1 MQLSK
6 IKIKNYR
13 LLIDAE
19 LEVEP
24 KTTLIVGRNNTAK
37 TSCFECIGN
46 VLDGAPF
53 SFNDYPLQKREN
65 LYTKIAL
72 FMEKKITFE
81 ELAKQLEPISIE
93 FLVDYSLD
101 DPEDNLGALSPF
113 IIDVDVDT
121 TTALI
126 RVEFRLK
133 ADEKALWKLLEESYY
148 KDGVFTLD
156 DDTHNAIVANF
167 YKLFELTVYA
177 VNPKNPEEKQV
188 KKHKELKELF
198 PFHIIPAERLLGE
211 DGTQNSSLSA
221 LISDFF
227 DMSEDELDPSI
238 TKKVKELRSIV
249 ENANKSVQQ
258 QRDRKSVV

>member
-1 MQLSK
+1 MPLAEDW
-6 IKIKNYR
+6 KN
-13 LLIDAE
+13 D
-19 LEVEP
+19 
-24 KTTLIVGRNNTAK
+24 
-37 TSCFECIGN
+37 
-46 VLDGAPF
+46 
-53 SFNDYPLQKREN
+53 
-65 LYTKIAL
+65 IAL
-72 FMEKKITFE
+72 FMEKKLTFE

-101 DPEDNLGALSPF
+101 DPDDNLGALSPF

-126 RVEFRLK
+126 RVEFKLK

-148 KDGVFTLD
+148 KDGIFTPD
-156 DDTHNAIVANF
+156 DETHNAIVSNF
-167 YKLFELTVYA
+167 HKLFELTIYA
-177 VNPKNPEEKQV
+177 ANPKNSEEKQV
-188 KKHKELKELF
+188 KKYKELKELF

-227 DMSEDELDPSI
+227 DMSEDELDPSVV
-238 TKKVKELRSIV
+238 KKVKELRSIV

-258 QRDRKSVV
+258 QMCLEI

>member
-6 IKIKNYR
+6 IRIRNYR

-19 LEVEP
+19 LEVDP

-37 TSCFECIGN
+37 TSCFKCIGN
-46 VLDGAPF
+46 VLDGIPF
-53 SFNDYPLQKREN
+53 SFNDYPLLKRED
-65 LYTKIAL
+65 LYAKIDS
-72 FMEKKITFE
+72 FMAKELTFE
-81 ELAKQLEPISIE
+81 DLYEQLEPISIE

-101 DPEDNLGALSPF
+101 DPDDNLGALSPF

-133 ADEKALWKLLEESYY
+133 TDEKSLWKILEESYY
-148 KDGVFTLD
+148 KDDSFAPD
-156 DDTHNAIVANF
+156 EDAHNTIVTNF
-167 YKLFELTVYA
+167 QKLFELTVYA
-177 VNPKNPEEKQV
+177 VNPNNPEEKQI

-211 DGTQNSSLSA
+211 DGTQSSSLAA

-227 DMSEDELDPSI
+227 DMSEEELDPSVAE
-238 TKKVKELRSIV
+238 KVKELRTIV
-249 ENANKSVQQ
+249 EAANKSVQQ
-258 QRDRKSVV
+258 QSDEI